1 MRALDR
7 FQSQMMS
14 WNIEIERNSTMDI
27 IGSVT
32 GAINTVLKAKELA
45 DKLKNLELKEL
56 IVELQSKLLDLK
68 VECLNLREENL
79 GLAAEIKRLS
89 APPEVDVKNGMY
101 YRVSGGDGP
110 FCTACHDTKGQ
121 MVRLAETGDDVRM
134 MTNVHWKC
142 PSCTARFVGH

>member
-1 MRALDR
+1 
-7 FQSQMMS
+7 
-14 WNIEIERNSTMDI
+14 MDV

-56 IVELQSKLLDLK
+56 IVELQSKLLDVK
-68 VECLNLREENL
+68 VECISLREENVRL
-79 GLAAEIKRLS
+79 TAETKRLS
-89 APPEVDVKNGMY
+89 APPEVEVKNGMY

-121 MVRLAETGDDVRM
+121 MVRLAETGNDERG
-134 MTNVHWKC
+134 MTDITWRC
-142 PSCTARFVGH
+142 PSCKAKFTGR